1 MLNYKS
7 FNNYDDAKKWVMSQ
21 IHDPLKDTYHIRL
34 MNSFG
39 GVKLEHPKYLAVIVE
54 REKEKNNGR

>member
-21 IHDPLKDTYHIRL
+21 IHDPLKETYRIRL
-34 MNSFG
+34 MHSFG
-39 GVKLEHPKYLAVIVE
+39 GVKLEHPKYLAMITE
-54 REKEKNNGR
+54 REKEKNKE